1 MDKIP
6 MKAVR
11 AIKGWTQQDLADK
24 MGVSRATVNRWE
36 QGKLRV
42 KPIYMFKFCSITGF
56 KEEDIFLPEIAT
68 NRSA

>member
-1 MDKIP
+1 MGKLS

-11 AIKGWTQQDLADK
+11 AINEWTQQDLADK

-36 QGKLRV
+36 NGRLKM

-56 KEEDIFLPEIAT
+56 TEDEIFLPDSAT
-68 NRSA
+68 